1 MLGAPV
7 PPTASW
13 CATRGVRWQ
22 AVHLLTCRWGLLLTL
37 DEPKNAKQLRP
48 IPVEVPTAPVGRTH
62 LCAVQR
68 LRHLFGL
75 QRRYCEPEQQAVFCS
90 YAAVNPPRE
99 ALTAAGFANRF
110 ERLATAALPL
120 FAPAGLLVRNE
131 VKLDPGLAFVTPKS

>member
-1 MLGAPV
+1 MGWHHVYARGACPADSFLVRDSWREVAAGAPADL
-7 PPTASW
+7 P
-13 CATRGVRWQ
+13 R
-22 AVHLLTCRWGLLLTL
+22 GLLLTL

-110 ERLATAALPL
+110 ERLATAALP
-120 FAPAGLLVRNE
+120 
-131 VKLDPGLAFVTPKS
+131 